1 MPLGAAE
8 LRVHPEQN
16 GGRNEGVFS
25 RAGVLQ
31 KHFRR
36 DELLGAVVAAGLQVE
51 GIVRSCHFLD
61 LIACARPLPVLNK
74 RCVQIRKKLNIRG
87 GPSTA
92 RGATKRR
99 WRGWRR
105 LWAAR
110 TRTTGCCSRQSRAAR
125 NRLATAE
132 SARCKGEPSIP
143 CTALQ

>member
-36 DELLGAVVAAGLQVE
+36 DELLGAVVAAGLQVD

-61 LIACARPLPVLNK
+61 LIACARPRSQQEVCPNQEKVEY
-74 RCVQIRKKLNIRG
+74 
-87 GPSTA
+87 PWWTEFSA
-92 RGATKRR
+92 RGDE
-99 WRGWRR
+99 
-105 LWAAR
+105 AAVA
-110 TRTTGCCSRQSRAAR
+110 GVAEALGSPHPHDWLL
-125 NRLATAE
+125 LATVQ
-132 SARCKGEPSIP
+132 G
-143 CTALQ
+143 CTQPAGDG